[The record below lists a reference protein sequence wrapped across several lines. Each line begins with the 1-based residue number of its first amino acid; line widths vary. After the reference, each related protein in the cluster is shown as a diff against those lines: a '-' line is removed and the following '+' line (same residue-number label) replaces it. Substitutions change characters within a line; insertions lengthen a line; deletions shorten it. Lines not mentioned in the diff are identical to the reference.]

1 MLSYRH
7 AFHAGNF
14 ADVLKHLIQVEVL
27 NYLKQKD
34 RPFVYIDTH
43 AGAGLYALNSAMA
56 EKNAEYLNG
65 IGKLWDNTWP
75 ELKDY
80 LATVKQVAQK
90 APEANLYP
98 GSPAIA
104 QALLREQDRAF
115 CFDLHPSDFT
125 LLAQNM
131 DKDRRFHARKEDGFQ
146 ALLKLLPPAEKRA
159 LVLMDPPYEIK
170 SDYDTVLSVLT
181 QAYKKFPSATYAL
194 WYPVVERARIDKLEQ
209 GFKDSG
215 IKDVQLFEL
224 GLCTDT
230 QARGMTSAGMI
241 LINPPWLLKPKMD
254 ALLPKLSALLSNQG
268 VWRSEVLVQE

>member
-1 MLSYRH
+1 
-7 AFHAGNF
+7 
-14 ADVLKHLIQVEVL
+14 VEVL

-34 RPFVYIDTH
+34 KPFVYIDTH

-80 LATVKQVAQK
+80 LTTVKQVVQK

-104 QALLREQDRAF
+104 QVLLRDQDRAL
-115 CFDLHPSDFT
+115 CFDLHSSDFA

-131 DKDRRFHARKEDGFQ
+131 DKDRRFHIRKEDGFQ
-146 ALLKLLPPAEKRA
+146 ALLKSLPPAEKRA
-159 LVLMDPPYEIK
+159 LVLMDPSYEIK
-170 SDYDTVLSVLT
+170 SDYDTVLSVLI

-224 GLCTDT
+224 GLCADT

-241 LINPPWLLKPKMD
+241 LINPPWVLKPKMD
-254 ALLPKLSALLSNQG
+254 ALLPKLSALLSEQG
-268 VWRSEVLVQE
+268 VWRSEILVQE